1 MIELEQVTKRYFL
14 TKALKGISLRV
25 EGGRVV
31 GILGENGSGKSTLL
45 KILAGVT
52 RATSGEVRLF
62 GEPVSRRTR
71 AFTSYLPEI
80 NPFYSWMRVTEQL
93 EFLSA
98 FYPGWDA
105 AKQAE
110 LLSLMALSGDAKVGE
125 LSRGQQARLKVVAA
139 FAWPSRLVLMDEPLG
154 SIDPPSRKRI
164 VKALFD
170 QYRVG
175 EQTVLVSTHLVD
187 EVEEVVEEVIYLRQ
201 GEVALQGNADQLRQE
216 RGKSLLDLFEEVAL

>member
-71 AFTSYLPEI
+71 TFTSYLPEI

-98 FYPGWDA
+98 FYPGWDRT
-105 AKQAE
+105 KQAE
-110 LLSLMALSGDAKVGE
+110 LLTLMGLSGDAKVGE

-154 SIDPPSRKRI
+154 SIDPPSRRRI

-170 QYRVG
+170 QYRIG

-216 RGKSLLDLFEEVAL
+216 RGKSLLDLFEEVAQ

>member
-14 TKALKGISLRV
+14 TKALKGISLRID
-25 EGGRVV
+25 GGRVV

-62 GEPVSRRTR
+62 SEPVSRKTR

-80 NPFYSWMRVTEQL
+80 NPFYDWMRVTEQL

-98 FYPGWDA
+98 FYPGWDPI
-105 AKQAE
+105 KQAE